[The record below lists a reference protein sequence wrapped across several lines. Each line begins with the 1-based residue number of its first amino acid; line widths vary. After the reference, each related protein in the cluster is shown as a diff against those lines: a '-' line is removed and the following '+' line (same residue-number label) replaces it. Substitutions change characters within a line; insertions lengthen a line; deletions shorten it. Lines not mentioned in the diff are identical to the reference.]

1 MISWMMTMKTSNK
14 EDYIMNRYEMVK
26 AELAGAGVGRI
37 RRQANLNEGIAITI
51 KLNEKEWNS
60 FKKAYPFSVIE
71 FLHACGGEFTLK
83 WVVNKIKGIA
93 VSEIFSQR
101 IADKVS
107 KAMAAC
113 EKYGYRPEDAIW
125 FKWERIIEV
134 TI

>member
-1 MISWMMTMKTSNK
+1 
-14 EDYIMNRYEMVK
+14 MNRYEMVK
-26 AELAGAGVGRI
+26 AELTGQGVGRV
-37 RRQANLNEGIAITI
+37 RKQDNLNEGIAITI